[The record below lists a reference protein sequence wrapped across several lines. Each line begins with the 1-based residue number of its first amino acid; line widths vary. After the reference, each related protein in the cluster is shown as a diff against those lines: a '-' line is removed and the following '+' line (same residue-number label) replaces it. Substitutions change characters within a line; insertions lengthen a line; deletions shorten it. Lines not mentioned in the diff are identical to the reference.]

1 MTRHSAAEQKR
12 KYETSHRSAP
22 SPLFGAVK
30 LTHADRKVFP
40 DGRSKGD
47 VAHYYAA
54 VMPYLLAALANRPL
68 SVVRC
73 PDGISAA
80 CFFQKHMT
88 AGLRLV
94 HNTRLH
100 EESGG
105 SSNYLYVE
113 SADEV
118 FELVQFNALEFHP
131 WATRI
136 DDTERTDYLVF
147 DLDPGPGVTW
157 SRVAAAAQL
166 VHERCS
172 AEGLAAFLRT
182 SGGKGLHVVVPLRP
196 AVPWSI
202 AKDFAQAFAHS
213 IAESRPHDFIAT
225 ASKQRRQGKI
235 FIDYLRNTRGATSI
249 ASYSLRARPGAPV
262 ATPLRW
268 DELSQLKNATGF
280 TLRNV
285 PARLRALGADPWQ
298 NFDSIEQTLDGSQ
311 VKTI

>member
-1 MTRHSAAEQKR
+1 MTRHSATEQKR
-12 KYETSHRSAP
+12 RDDTGRRSAP

-30 LTHADRKVFP
+30 LTHADRKVYP

-47 VAHYYAA
+47 VARYYTA
-54 VMPYLLAALANRPL
+54 VMPHLLEAIANRPL

-73 PDGISAA
+73 PDGISAE
-80 CFFQKHMT
+80 CFFQKHTT

-94 HNTRLH
+94 HSARLH

-105 SSNYLYVE
+105 SAHYLHVG
-113 SADEV
+113 SADEI

-131 WATRI
+131 WAAHV
-136 DDTERTDYLVF
+136 DDTDHTDYLVF

-166 VHERCS
+166 VRERCS
-172 AEGLAAFLRT
+172 AEGLTAFLRT

-196 AVPWSI
+196 AVPWSV
-202 AKDFAQAFAHS
+202 AKQFAQALAQS
-213 IAESRPHDFIAT
+213 IAESKPREFIAT

-268 DELSQLKNATGF
+268 DELAQLKNATEY

-285 PARLRALGADPWQ
+285 PARLRALGSDPWQ
-298 NFDSIEQTLDGSQ
+298 GFASVEQTLR
-311 VKTI
+311 

>member
-1 MTRHSAAEQKR
+1 MTRHSTAEKR
-12 KYETSHRSAP
+12 KHEAGRRSAP
-22 SPLFGAVK
+22 SPLFGSVK
-30 LTHADRKVFP
+30 LTHAERMVYP

-47 VAHYYAA
+47 VARYYAA
-54 VMPYLLAALANRPL
+54 VMPQLLAAIANRPL

-73 PDGISAA
+73 PDGTSAP

-88 AGLRLV
+88 AGMRLV
-94 HNTRLH
+94 RSVCLH

-105 SSNYLYVE
+105 SANYLYVE
-113 SADEV
+113 NADEV

-131 WATRI
+131 WAAHVEDI
-136 DDTERTDYLVF
+136 DHTDYLVF

-157 SRVAAAAQL
+157 SRVIAAAEL

-196 AVPWSI
+196 AVPWSV

-213 IAESRPHDFIAT
+213 IVESNPHEFIAT
-225 ASKQRRQGKI
+225 ASKQRRQGRI
-235 FIDYLRNTRGATSI
+235 FIDYLRNARGATSI
-249 ASYSLRARPGAPV
+249 ASYSLRARAGAPV

-268 DELSQLKNATGF
+268 NELAHLKSATAF
-280 TLRNV
+280 TLRNM
-285 PARLRALGADPWQ
+285 PARLRSLHVDPWQ
-298 NFDSIEQTLDGSQ
+298 GFDSVEQTLD
-311 VKTI
+311 VHK

>member
-1 MTRHSAAEQKR
+1 MSRHSAAEQKR
-12 KYETSHRSAP
+12 KHETSRGSAP
-22 SPLFGAVK
+22 SPLFGTVK
-30 LTHADRKVFP
+30 LTHADRKVYP

-47 VAHYYAA
+47 VARYYAA
-54 VMPYLLAALANRPL
+54 VMPHLLAAIANRPL

-73 PDGISAA
+73 PDGISAP
-80 CFFQKHMT
+80 CFFQKHMS

-94 HNTRLH
+94 HGVRLH

-105 SSNYLYVE
+105 SSNYLHVG
-113 SADEV
+113 SADEM

-131 WATRI
+131 WAAHV
-136 DDTERTDYLVF
+136 DDTEHTDYLVF
-147 DLDPGPGVTW
+147 DLDPGPGVSW

-172 AEGLAAFLRT
+172 AEGLTAFLRT

-196 AVPWSI
+196 AVPWRI
-202 AKDFAQAFAHS
+202 AKEFTQALAQS
-213 IAESRPHDFIAT
+213 IAESKPREFIAT

-268 DELSQLKNATGF
+268 DELAQLKSATGF

-285 PARLRALGADPWQ
+285 PARLRALESDPWQ
-298 NFDSIEQTLDGSQ
+298 GFDDVEQTLDASQ

>member
-1 MTRHSAAEQKR
+1 MTRHSAAEKR
-12 KYETSHRSAP
+12 KNETSQRSSL
-22 SPLFGAVK
+22 SPLFGSVK
-30 LTHADRKVFP
+30 LTHAERKVYP

-54 VMPYLLAALANRPL
+54 VMPQLLAAIANRPL
-68 SVVRC
+68 SLVRC
-73 PDGISAA
+73 PDGTSAP

-94 HNTRLH
+94 RSARLH

-105 SSNYLYVE
+105 SANYLFVDN
-113 SADEV
+113 ADEV
-118 FELVQFNALEFHP
+118 FELVQFNTLEFHP
-131 WATRI
+131 WATHVE
-136 DDTERTDYLVF
+136 DTDHTDYLVF

-157 SRVAAAAQL
+157 SRVIAAAEL

-172 AEGLAAFLRT
+172 AEGLTSFLRT

-196 AVPWSI
+196 AVPWII
-202 AKDFAQAFAHS
+202 AKDFAQAFAYS
-213 IAESRPHDFIAT
+213 IAESRPKEFIAM
-225 ASKQRRQGKI
+225 ASKERRQGKI

-268 DELSQLKNATGF
+268 DELAHLKSATAF

-285 PARLRALGADPWQ
+285 PARLRSLHADPWEG
-298 NFDSIEQTLDGSQ
+298 FDSVEQNLDGN
-311 VKTI
+311 K

>member
-1 MTRHSAAEQKR
+1 MTRPSAAEKR
-12 KYETSHRSAP
+12 KYEASHRAAP
-22 SPLFGAVK
+22 SPVFGSVK

-40 DGRSKGD
+40 DGKSKGD
-47 VAHYYAA
+47 VARYYAA
-54 VMPYLLAALANRPL
+54 VMPQLLTAIANRPL
-68 SVVRC
+68 SIVRC

-88 AGLRLV
+88 AGFRLV
-94 HNTRLH
+94 HSARLH

-105 SSNYLYVE
+105 SGSYLYVH

-131 WATRI
+131 WAALVE
-136 DDTERTDYLVF
+136 DTDSTDFLVF

-157 SRVAAAAQL
+157 TRVVAAAQL
-166 VHERCS
+166 LRERCT
-172 AEGLAAFLRT
+172 AEGLVSFLRT

-196 AVPWSI
+196 AAPWSI
-202 AKDFAQAFAHS
+202 AKEFAQAFAHS
-213 IAESRPHDFIAT
+213 IAESHPRDFIAT

-235 FIDYLRNTRGATSI
+235 FIDYLRNTRGATSV

-268 DELSQLKNATGF
+268 DELSHLKSATAF
-280 TLRNV
+280 TIRNV
-285 PARLRALGADPWQ
+285 PARLRSLHADPWAD
-298 NFDSIEQTLDGSQ
+298 FERVEQGLDG
-311 VKTI
+311 KF